1 MVCGSIP
8 RWLSHPAS
16 TGYRVAFPGGEEA
29 VAWLWPLTPIWHQ
42 GYKKSTHM
50 PLFPICGFM
59 ACSMVD
65 FTCTCYPSAVL
76 TWFLYTSLCKSTPPL
91 RQYGN
96 PLPNATLPSAFLTIC
111 VWKWLNIRGGFRSLK
126 ALNACGQTCALVTKA
141 PRKLSSLATQTLCKY
156 LVFKNVY
163 ILRDVWG
170 V

>member
-50 PLFPICGFM
+50 PLLPICDFM

-111 VWKWLNIRGGFRSLK
+111 VWKWLNIRGRIQIAESFKCLRTNLCVSHK
-126 ALNACGQTCALVTKA
+126 
-141 PRKLSSLATQTLCKY
+141 SATEAIIISYPNT
-156 LVFKNVY
+156 V
-163 ILRDVWG
+163 
-170 V
+170 